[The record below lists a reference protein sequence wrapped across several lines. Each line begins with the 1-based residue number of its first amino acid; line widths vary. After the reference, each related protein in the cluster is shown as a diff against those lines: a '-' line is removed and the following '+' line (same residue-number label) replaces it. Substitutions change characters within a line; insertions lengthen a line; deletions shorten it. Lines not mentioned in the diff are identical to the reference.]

1 LYKKIA
7 FIEVALP
14 TYDDLLAVLAPA
26 ASSSRFSSKH
36 VIATNSTGACS
47 VCDF

>member
-1 LYKKIA
+1 
-7 FIEVALP
+7 
-14 TYDDLLAVLAPA
+14 LAPA

-47 VCDF
+47 VCDFWNDVGTPHSHIV